1 MIPRPT
7 ELSRPALG
15 HPDLRPSNVFVSK
28 DLQITSLTDWQ
39 HANILPLY
47 LQCGIPDD
55 LDNTKDPVSRSLDK
69 PELPPNF
76 NGLTDEEQYRELGLL
91 RKRQLHY
98 FYITE
103 TASKNKTHFD
113 ALTYPLVIGRK
124 EVFNL
129 ASAPWQGDNVAL
141 QSSLIFIK
149 QNWESFSDLPC
160 PIAFTEEEESERL
173 RLDDLEQVSAV
184 AWQEIHDELGIGP
197 DGWVANERYEDVK
210 RTVKELKKDSL
221 EEAETEFDR
230 RVIREHWLYDDM
242 DEDEYD

>member
-1 MIPRPT
+1 MRH
-7 ELSRPALG
+7 S
-15 HPDLRPSNVFVSK
+15 DLRPSNILVSK
-28 DLQITSLTDWQ
+28 DLQITSLIDWQ

-55 LDNTKDPVSRSLDK
+55 IDNTRDHVSRSMDTPK
-69 PELPPNF
+69 FPPIFEEL
-76 NGLTDEEQYRELGLL
+76 TEEEQYQELNLL
-91 RKRQLHY
+91 RKLQLHY
-98 FYITE
+98 FYMTE
-103 TASKNKTHFD
+103 TASKNKIHFD

-124 EVFNL
+124 KVAEL
-129 ASAPWQGDNVAL
+129 ASAPWQGDNVPL

-149 QNWESFSDLPC
+149 QHWERFSDLPC
-160 PIAFTEEEESERL
+160 PITFTEEEESERL